1 MSKLAAISSK
11 PTLRQFAQGAAQQ
24 NTSPVADFIAPVVDV
39 PLSVMNYK
47 VYTEKNRFRIPD
59 TRRALGGRATEIGFD
74 VTDASFNCAPHA
86 LDFPVD
92 ELEKLESGELENVLQ
107 EGAIA
112 CAEVAG
118 LSHEKKVIDLALATA
133 GAGTSLSVGSS
144 DDIIDQLDAAVLSV
158 IKAAKYGA
166 LMGVGIVFG
175 ASIWKAIKNHV
186 SVRSRYAIGGKGGAA
201 PLATLT
207 AGDFGQLILGNPE
220 VRASFM
226 VYDDA
231 PEGVDE
237 DIKFVLDK
245 SLLVFARRPQPT
257 RRDPSFM
264 KTFRLAGRYMVPG
277 SYMRD
282 DGRVEVAKFDWSE
295 DVKVTNT
302 AAVARLNIS

>member
-24 NTSPVADFIAPVVDV
+24 NVSPVADFIAPVVDV

-74 VTDASFNCAPHA
+74 ASDASFNCAPHA

-92 ELEKLESGELENVLQ
+92 ELEKLESGELENILQ

-118 LSHEKKVIDLALATA
+118 LSHEKKVIDLALASA
-133 GAGTSLSVGSS
+133 GAGTSLAITAS
-144 DDIIDQLDAAVLSV
+144 DDIIDQLDAAVLDV

-186 SVRSRYAIGGKGGAA
+186 SVRSRYAIAGKGGAA

-220 VRASFM
+220 VQASFM
-226 VYDDA
+226 VFDDA
-231 PEGVDE
+231 AEGLAA

-245 SLLVFARRPQPT
+245 SLLVFARRPNPT

-264 KTFRLAGRYMVPG
+264 KTFRLSGRYMVPG

-282 DGRVEVAKFDWSE
+282 DNRVEVAKFDWSE
-295 DVKVTNT
+295 DIKVTNT
-302 AAVARLNIS
+302 AAVKRLNIA